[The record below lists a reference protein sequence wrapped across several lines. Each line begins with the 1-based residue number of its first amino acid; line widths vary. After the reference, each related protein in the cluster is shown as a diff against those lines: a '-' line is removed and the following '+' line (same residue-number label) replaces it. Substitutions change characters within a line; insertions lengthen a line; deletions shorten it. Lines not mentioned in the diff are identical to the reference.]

1 VIGTLETDGF
11 CIVPNV
17 FDKNSIV
24 GLIATLDHA
33 DMARSKRG
41 AEVFGARNLLDIP
54 EIRTLANSP
63 EIIALVD
70 PVLGQN
76 SIPIRGIF
84 FDKTPGANWPVA
96 WHQDLTLAVT
106 DRRDLPGWTNWSVKR
121 GAHHVNPPVSVLEN
135 MVTLR
140 VMLDDCDAD
149 NGPLRVQPGLHRL
162 GRLSRE
168 QIVECCASQE
178 EQECLGWAGDVLM
191 MRPLLVHA
199 SSAARNPRHR
209 RVVHIEFV
217 AADVVPENLLAKPPM
232 TGS

>member
-1 VIGTLETDGF
+1 MIGTLETDGF
-11 CIVPNV
+11 YIAPNV
-17 FDKNSIV
+17 LDRNAIAD
-24 GLIATLDHA
+24 LIAVLDCA

-54 EIRTLANSP
+54 EIRVLANSP
-63 EIIALVD
+63 AIIPLFH

-76 SIPIRGIF
+76 AIPIRGIF

-96 WHQDLTLAVT
+96 WHQDLTLAVIE
-106 DRRDLPGWTNWSVKR
+106 RRDLPGWTNWSVKR
-121 GAHHVNPPVSVLEN
+121 GAHHVNPPVSILQN

-149 NGPLRVQPGLHRL
+149 NGPLRVMPGSHRL
-162 GRLSRE
+162 GRLARE
-168 QIVECCASQE
+168 QIVECCASHE
-178 EQECLGWAGDVLM
+178 EQECLGRAGDVLM

-217 AADVVPENLLAKPPM
+217 AADVVPENLVATPPA